1 MVIKVLASGSKGNS
15 YYISDGESSI
25 LLDAGIPLKQIRV
38 GINFKLSSVVGA
50 FITHRHN
57 DHAKAVCELLN
68 AGVDVYAPQDVFDAK
83 SASGYH
89 CKPVQNGI
97 VDSVAKNWV
106 TVGSF
111 RVLPFDCHHDV
122 PNLGFYIHSNKT
134 GENLL
139 YFTDTY
145 YVEQVFPNLNYIMAE
160 CNYDP
165 DAIDQ
170 SIREGRIPVTL
181 KKRLVK
187 SHMGIDT
194 LVEMLK
200 ANDLS
205 KVKQIYLLHLSDNNS
220 REAEF
225 KARIQAVAGCEVYV
239 C

>member
-1 MVIKVLASGSKGNS
+1 MFIKILASGSKGNS

-38 GINFKLSSVVGA
+38 GINFKLSAVVGA

-57 DHAKAVCELLN
+57 DHSKAVCELLN

-83 SASGYH
+83 KASGHH
-89 CKPVQNGI
+89 CKPIQDGI
-97 VDSVAKNWV
+97 VDGVVKNWV

-111 RVLPFDCHHDV
+111 RILPFACHHDV
-122 PNLGFYIHSNKT
+122 PNLGFYIHSNET

-145 YVEQVFPNLNYIMAE
+145 YIEQVFPNLNYIMAE

-170 SIREGRIPVTL
+170 SIREGRIPASL

-187 SHMGIDT
+187 SHMSIDT
-194 LVEMLK
+194 FIDMLK
-200 ANDLS
+200 ANNLS

-225 KARIQAVAGCEVYV
+225 KARVQAVAGCEVYV